1 MNQLDEQNQRRKYD
15 VDFMLR
21 QSGSGGF
28 PRNVVVVVIADVV
41 GAFISTST
49 MSSLLFDGSGE
60 MVERTNSILASVRGR
75 RRGIDDDV
83 VIGKIFVVIFYFA
96 YEEIGIRVPVLNVKD
111 YDSTR

>member
-28 PRNVVVVVIADVV
+28 PRNVVVVVVIADVV

-49 MSSLLFDGSGE
+49 ISSLLFDGSGE

-75 RRGIDDDV
+75 RRGIDDDE
-83 VIGKIFVVIFYFA
+83 VIGNIFFVIFYFA
-96 YEEIGIRVPVLNVKD
+96 N
-111 YDSTR
+111 